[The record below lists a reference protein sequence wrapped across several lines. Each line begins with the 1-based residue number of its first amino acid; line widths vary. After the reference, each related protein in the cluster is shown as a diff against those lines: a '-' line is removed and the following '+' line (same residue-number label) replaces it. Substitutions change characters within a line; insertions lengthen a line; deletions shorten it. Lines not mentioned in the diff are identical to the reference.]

1 MVPRIAVQTQY
12 GPWQR
17 PSCVNGRLLALVL
30 IAFVFDA
37 SFSLVSAQESQSPTP
52 AVKLQRQKQPKSK
65 KPTSLSEAVRSK
77 QDADPNAKM
86 LVQANE
92 LIYDNQYDR
101 VSAAGQVQIYYNG
114 AILEADRVTHDRK
127 TDRLFA
133 QGNVIYK
140 TKDGKIIYSDSLDL
154 DRDFKDGFINSMLM
168 ETTDK
173 TRFAA
178 ARADR
183 SQANLMVYQSGVYTA
198 CEPCKDDPKKPP
210 LWQVKAA
217 RIIHNEG
224 EKVIYYQNA
233 SIEFFGLPIAWFP
246 YFSHPDPTVKR
257 LSGFLAPHFYAT
269 DKVGLGVEIPYYWA
283 MAPNY
288 DTTFSVTPFSRQ
300 IGPLVKT
307 EWRHRLL
314 NGSYTIRASGI
325 FQQDKEAFVRSEH
338 IPGLPDTLPGYRNFR
353 GELASSG
360 QFNITNKWSW
370 GWDAT
375 LLTDR
380 SFPRD
385 YTVETHAAS
394 EKTNQ
399 LYLVGQG
406 DRSYFDVRGMSFIGL
421 SELDFNH
428 QLPIIH
434 PVLDYSNV
442 IKDPVL
448 GGELGYRMNLTSLSR
463 RQAEYDPTNSVAAQ
477 LNPLTATLSDPLGRY
492 NSCDAR
498 QILLATNPGNCVM
511 RGMPGEYTRA
521 TAEFNWKRT
530 LINGWGQM
538 FTPFMAMRSDVASRD
553 VSNDNNGSGGGS
565 LTFTDTGR
573 ETLVRAMPTLGM
585 ESRWPFISVHSW
597 GTQIVEPIAQLIVRP
612 NETNIGRFPN
622 EDAQSLVFDDTT
634 LFAIDKYSGY
644 DRVEGGTRVNVGVQY
659 TANINRFGMINV
671 LFGQSYNLFGQNSFA
686 YSGTVDPVTGQQTG
700 LGLQSGLER
709 DVSDYVARIYFQPT
723 GNLSFTS
730 RFRFDKDNFDIHRF
744 EFETKST
751 WDRLSLSTIYAR
763 YDAQP
768 LIGYLQR
775 REGIYQTASYKF
787 HDNWSITGGIRYDI
801 DRGRVDL
808 GTIGLNYID
817 ECFAASFIYVAD
829 YTNIVD
835 PRPVHKLM
843 LRVNLRT
850 IGGTAFTTSIAN
862 QTTAP

>member
-1 MVPRIAVQTQY
+1 M
-12 GPWQR
+12 
-17 PSCVNGRLLALVL
+17 ALVL
-30 IAFVFDA
+30 SAFIFDA
-37 SFSLVSAQESQSPTP
+37 GFSLAPAQESQTSTP
-52 AVKLQRQKQPKSK
+52 AVQLPGQKKPKSK
-65 KPTSLSEAVRSK
+65 KPATLSEAVHAK
-77 QDADPNAKM
+77 QNADPNAKM

-92 LIYDNQYDR
+92 LVYDNQYDR
-101 VSAAGQVQIYYNG
+101 VSAVGQVQIYYNG
-114 AILEADRVTHDRK
+114 AILEADKVTFDRK

-140 TKDGKIIYSDSLDL
+140 TKEGEIIYGDSLDL
-154 DRDFKDGFINSMLM
+154 DRDFRDGFINSMLL

-183 SQANLMVYQSGVYTA
+183 SEGNLMVYQSGVYTA

-210 LWQVKAA
+210 LWQVKAT
-217 RIIHNEG
+217 RVIHNEG
-224 EKVIYYQNA
+224 EKVIHYENA
-233 SIEFFGLPIAWFP
+233 SLEFFGQPIAWFP

-257 LSGFLAPHFYAT
+257 KSGFLAPHFFSTSKIGA
-269 DKVGLGVEIPYYWA
+269 GVEIPYFWA

-288 DTTFSVTPFSRQ
+288 DTTFSVAPMTRQ
-300 IGPLVKT
+300 IGPLVKA

-314 NGSYTIRASGI
+314 NGSYTIRAAGI
-325 FQQDKEAFVRSEH
+325 FQQDKDAFIRSGTPP
-338 IPGLPDTLPGYRNFR
+338 PGLSQFEPGYRNFR
-353 GELASSG
+353 GSLESSG

-370 GWDAT
+370 GWDGM

-380 SFPRD
+380 TFPRD
-385 YTVETHAAS
+385 YTVQQHTAS

-399 LYLVGQG
+399 LYLTGQG
-406 DRSYFDVRGMSFIGL
+406 DRSYFDVRGMSFLGF
-421 SELDFNH
+421 SELDVQR

-448 GGELGYRMNLTSLSR
+448 GGEFGYRMNFTSLSR
-463 RQAEYDPTNSVAAQ
+463 RQAEYNPINSTAAAI
-477 LNPLTATLSDPLGRY
+477 TGTGY

-498 QILLATNPGNCVM
+498 AILLATNPSNCVM
-511 RGMPGEYTRA
+511 RGMPGDYTRA
-521 TAEFNWKRT
+521 TAEFNWRRT

-538 FTPFMAMRSDVASRD
+538 FTPFMAMRSDIASRD
-553 VSNDNNGSGGGS
+553 ANNDFNSTTAGSGS
-565 LTFTDTGR
+565 FIDPNR
-573 ETLVRAMPTLGM
+573 ETLVRAMPTVGV
-585 ESRWPFISVHSW
+585 ETRWPFISVHSW
-597 GTQIVEPIAQLIVRP
+597 GTQIFEPIAQMIVRP

-622 EDAQSLVFDDTT
+622 EDAQSLIFDDTT

-644 DRVEGGTRVNVGVQY
+644 DRVEGGTRANVGVQY
-659 TANINRFGMINV
+659 TANINRFGMINM
-671 LFGQSYNLFGQNSFA
+671 LFGQSYNLFGRNSFA
-686 YSGTVDPVTGQQTG
+686 YSGTIDPVTGQQTG
-700 LGLQSGLER
+700 LGLQSGLEQ

-730 RFRFDKDNFDIHRF
+730 RFRFDKDNLDIHRF
-744 EFETKST
+744 ELETRST

-768 LIGYLQR
+768 LIGYLER
-775 REGIYQTASYKF
+775 REGIYQMAAYKF
-787 HDNWSITGGIRYDI
+787 HDNWSISGGIRYDL

-808 GTIGLNYID
+808 GTIGLSYID

-835 PRPVHKLM
+835 PHPVHKLM
-843 LRVNLRT
+843 LRLNLRT
-850 IGGTAFTTSIAN
+850 LGGTGFSTSVG
-862 QTTAP
+862 QTTGQ